1 MIIFGSK
8 TSNIG
13 NFVIPNSKC
22 EYCEKEGTQRI
33 TVFGNYVHIF
43 WVPFFPIG
51 RDVFAE
57 CTHCKR
63 TLEQKEFSPKLNQQY
78 LDNKINFKRPFWHW
92 FGLGLV
98 GFFIAFVFL
107 IGLTT

>member
-13 NFVIPNSKC
+13 SFVIPNSKC
-22 EYCEKEGTQRI
+22 DYCGKEGTQRI
-33 TVFGNYVHIF
+33 TVYGNYIQIF
-43 WVPFFPIG
+43 WIPIFPIG

-57 CTHCKR
+57 CSHCKR
-63 TLEQKEFSPKLNQQY
+63 TLVKKEFSPMLNQQY
-78 LDNKINFKRPFWHW
+78 LDNKINFKRPFGHW

-98 GFFIAFVFL
+98 GFFIALVFL
-107 IGLTT
+107 IGLST